1 MVEMVE
7 QVEIFERVV
16 DDDFECERVE
26 MVERGRVVDEMVEI
40 DSIDDNDETWQ
51 EDQDLTVVDE
61 PVENEWS
68 DDETLDDEFDDVII
82 THCEIDETQS
92 RTFIDYI
99 WTQEIFG
106 IIWWPQNDE
115 TVEMVEYI
123 IEVEL
128 RDDTHQVDE
137 MVEMVRI
144 DEKSWWVM
152 TQCTNN
158 ELLTF
163 HDEKVEPV
171 RKCDFQVNLIGDT
184 NNRIERIEQRD
195 GLFSKIWIIHTLKI
209 SHWRMM
215 KTTNQFWFHG
225 KIQHSNQVRR
235 YNGKTQWF
243 VFQQLITP
251 QQ

>member
-7 QVEIFERVV
+7 QVEVFERVV
-16 DDDFECERVE
+16 DDDFECEKVE
-26 MVERGRVVDEMVEI
+26 MVERVHVVDEMVEI
-40 DSIDDNDETWQ
+40 DSIDDNDEPWQ
-51 EDQDLTVVDE
+51 AEQDSTVVDE
-61 PVENEWS
+61 PVDFEWL
-68 DDETLDDEFDDVII
+68 DDETLDDEFDLVI
-82 THCEIDETQS
+82 TRKCEIDETQS

-115 TVEMVEYI
+115 IDEIRVI
-123 IEVEL
+123 IIGHEQV
-128 RDDTHQVDE
+128 DDMHQVDE
-137 MVEMVRI
+137 MVEMVQI

-158 ELLTF
+158 ELSTF
-163 HDEKVEPV
+163 HDEKVDVDEESNSV
-171 RKCDFQVNLIGDT
+171 VNLIGDT
-184 NNRIERIEQRD
+184 NNRIERIERRD

-225 KIQHSNQVRR
+225 KIQHSNQVQR

-243 VFQQLITP
+243 VFQRLITP